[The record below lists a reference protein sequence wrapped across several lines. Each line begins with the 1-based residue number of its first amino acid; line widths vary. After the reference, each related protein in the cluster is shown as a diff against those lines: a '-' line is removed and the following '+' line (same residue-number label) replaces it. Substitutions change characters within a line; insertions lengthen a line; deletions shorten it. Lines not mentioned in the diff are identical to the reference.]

1 MVAGG
6 CHSDGRRGG
15 KLGLG
20 FHFWEMEKD
29 DDVTVFYWCRCVCK
43 D

>member
-1 MVAGG
+1 
-6 CHSDGRRGG
+6 
-15 KLGLG
+15 
-20 FHFWEMEKD
+20 MEKD